1 MRGPRRPPQHRA
13 ADRRSQS
20 VSVCGGA
27 AVSDPREPNR
37 EHPNTYAASEHVL
50 HSDSITI
57 MQHHM
62 LFIHVACSF
71 KHVAEACSLMAIL
84 VLEDHS

>member
-62 LFIHVACSF
+62 LFIHVTCSF
-71 KHVAEACSLMAIL
+71 TAA
-84 VLEDHS
+84 